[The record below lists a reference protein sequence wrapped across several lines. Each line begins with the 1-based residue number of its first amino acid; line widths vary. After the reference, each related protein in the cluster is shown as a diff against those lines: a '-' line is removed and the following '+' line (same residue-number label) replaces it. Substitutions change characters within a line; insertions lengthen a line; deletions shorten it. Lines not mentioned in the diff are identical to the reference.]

1 MMNRSIARKSTL
13 READRA
19 YFLGE
24 SPRELLAVHAEL
36 TRVALLALG
45 LENAPMLRSVARK
58 VPFREFVA
66 QPFPPFPVGGVG
78 KSRAGIGKMPP
89 HQETLATP

>member
-13 READRA
+13 READSS
-19 YFLGE
+19 FFTGE

-36 TRVALLALG
+36 TRVALVALG
-45 LENAPMLRSVARK
+45 LENAPMRRSVARK
-58 VPFREFVA
+58 LPFREFVV
-66 QPFPPFPVGGVG
+66 QPFSPFPVERVEKNRVG
-78 KSRAGIGKMPP
+78 IAKMPP